1 MRVLVVEDH
10 RAMRE
15 IVIGHLRDRGFA
27 VDGVEC
33 ADEALAAAPAIDC
46 DALILDLGLPD
57 ADGMETRRQLRSRD
71 SGLPTLVLP
80 ACASLIPC
88 GGQLHGNQDRPTR
101 GLGLEP
107 GQLGAA
113 GPSSE

>member
-1 MRVLVVEDH
+1 
-10 RAMRE
+10 MRE

-27 VDGVEC
+27 VDGVER
-33 ADEALAAAPAIDC
+33 ADQALAAAAAIDC
-46 DALILDLGLPD
+46 DAVILDLGLPD
-57 ADGMETRRQLRSRD
+57 ADGMEVLRQLRSRD

-88 GGQLHGNQDRPTR
+88 GGRLHGNQDRPIR
-101 GLGLEP
+101 GPLALEP